1 MCIKQIVIGVILL
14 ITNNVIGQEVQ
25 KDSVVVLTEKQARAV
40 ATDLVR
46 YDALKKIAVL
56 QDERI
61 NNFQQKEKLFGE
73 QLSIKDTIIG
83 KQSAIIDKQN
93 AVISNTKKM
102 HIHGYGGV
110 QTNELTLTNPS
121 LRGNI
126 MLEYRNYRTGVVYT
140 IQQSSPANWGILF
153 EYKLF

>member
-1 MCIKQIVIGVILL
+1 MLKLKLL
-14 ITNNVIGQEVQ
+14 IAFLLVGFSSFSQTAT

-46 YDALKKIAVL
+46 YDALKKIAAL

-83 KQSAIIDKQN
+83 KQSDIIDKQN
-93 AVISNTKKM
+93 KVISNAKKM

-110 QTNELTLTNPS
+110 QTDELTLTNPS
-121 LRGNI
+121 LRANI
-126 MLEYRNYRTGVVYT
+126 MLEYRKFRTGVVYT
-140 IQQSSPANWGILF
+140 IQQSSPANWGILI

>member
-1 MCIKQIVIGVILL
+1 MLKLKLL
-14 ITNNVIGQEVQ
+14 IAFLLVGFSSISQTVIQ
-25 KDSVVVLTEKQARAV
+25 DSVVVLTEKQARAV
-40 ATDLVR
+40 ASDLVR
-46 YDALKKIAVL
+46 YDALKKITVL

-83 KQSAIIDKQN
+83 KQSDIIDKQN
-93 AVISNTKKM
+93 KVISNAKKM

-110 QTNELTLTNPS
+110 QTDELTLTNPS
-121 LRGNI
+121 LRANI
-126 MLEYRNYRTGVVYT
+126 MLEYRKFRTGVVYT

>member
-1 MCIKQIVIGVILL
+1 MIAFLLVGFSSISQTVI
-14 ITNNVIGQEVQ
+14 Q
-25 KDSVVVLTEKQARAV
+25 DSVVVLTEKQARAV
-40 ATDLVR
+40 ASDLVR
-46 YDALKKIAVL
+46 YDALKKITAL

-83 KQSAIIDKQN
+83 KQSDIIDKQN
-93 AVISNTKKM
+93 KFISNAKKM

-110 QTNELTLTNPS
+110 QTDELTLTNPS
-121 LRGNI
+121 LRANI
-126 MLEYRNYRTGVVYT
+126 MLEYRKFRTGVVYT

>member
-1 MCIKQIVIGVILL
+1 MLKKGLL
-14 ITNNVIGQEVQ
+14 IAFLLVGFSSFSQTAT

-40 ATDLVR
+40 AKDLVEF
-46 YDALKKIAVL
+46 DALKKITVL

-93 AVISNTKKM
+93 KFISNAKKM

-110 QTNELTLTNPS
+110 QTDELTLTNPS
-121 LRGNI
+121 LRANI
-126 MLEYRNYRTGVVYT
+126 MLEYRKFRTGVVYT

>member
-1 MCIKQIVIGVILL
+1 VGFSSISQ
-14 ITNNVIGQEVQ
+14 NVIQR
-25 KDSVVVLTEKQARAV
+25 DSVVVLTEKQARAV

-46 YDALKKIAVL
+46 YDALKKIAAL

-93 AVISNTKKM
+93 AVISNAKKM

-110 QTNELTLTNPS
+110 QTDELTLTNPS

-126 MLEYRNYRTGVVYT
+126 MLEYRKIRTGVIYT
-140 IQQSSPANWGILF
+140 IQQNSPANWGILF

>member
-1 MCIKQIVIGVILL
+1 MTAFLLVGFSSISQTVI
-14 ITNNVIGQEVQ
+14 Q
-25 KDSVVVLTEKQARAV
+25 DSVVVLTEKQARAV

-46 YDALKKIAVL
+46 YDALKQVSRL
-56 QDERI
+56 QEERI
-61 NNFQQKEKLFGE
+61 NIFQQKEKLFGE

-83 KQSAIIDKQN
+83 KQSDIIDKQN
-93 AVISNTKKM
+93 KVISNAKKM

-110 QTNELTLTNPS
+110 QTDELTLTNPS
-121 LRGNI
+121 LRANI
-126 MLEYRNYRTGVVYT
+126 MLEYRKFRTGVVYT

>member
-1 MCIKQIVIGVILL
+1 MIAFLL
-14 ITNNVIGQEVQ
+14 VGFSSFSQTAT

-40 ATDLVR
+40 ATDLVK
-46 YDALKKIAVL
+46 YDALKKVSAL

-73 QLSIKDTIIG
+73 QLSIKDTIIS
-83 KQSAIIDKQN
+83 KQSIIIDKQN

-102 HIHGYGGV
+102 HIHGYGGI
-110 QTNELTLTNPS
+110 QTDEFTLSDPA
-121 LRGNI
+121 LRANI
-126 MLEYRNYRTGVVYT
+126 MVEYRKLRAGLIYT
-140 IQQSSPANWGILF
+140 IQQSAPANWGLLF

>member
-1 MCIKQIVIGVILL
+1 MLKLKLLIAFLLAGFSSISQIV
-14 ITNNVIGQEVQ
+14 T
-25 KDSVVVLTEKQARAV
+25 KDSVVILTEKQARTV
-40 ATDLVR
+40 VTDLVR
-46 YDALKKIAVL
+46 YDALKRIASL

-83 KQSAIIDKQN
+83 KQSDIIDKQN
-93 AVISNTKKM
+93 KVISNAKKM

-110 QTNELTLTNPS
+110 QTYELMLTNPT
-121 LRGNI
+121 LRANI
-126 MLEYRNYRTGVVYT
+126 MLEYRKFRTGVVYT

>member
-1 MCIKQIVIGVILL
+1 MGFSSFSQTV
-14 ITNNVIGQEVQ
+14 T

-46 YDALKKIAVL
+46 YDALKQVSAL
-56 QDERI
+56 QEQRI
-61 NNFQQKEKLFGE
+61 VNFQQKEKLFGE
-73 QLSIKDTIIG
+73 QLSIKDTIIS
-83 KQSAIIDKQN
+83 KQTSIIDKQN

-110 QTNELTLTNPS
+110 QTNELTLTDPS
-121 LRGNI
+121 LRGSI
-126 MLEYRNYRTGVVYT
+126 MVEYRKIRTGVIYT
-140 IQQSSPANWGILF
+140 IQQNTPANWGILF

>member
-1 MCIKQIVIGVILL
+1 MWKLKLL
-14 ITNNVIGQEVQ
+14 IVFLLVGFKATSQSATQN
-25 KDSVVVLTEKQARAV
+25 SVVVLTEKQARAV

-46 YDALKKIAVL
+46 YDALRKIAAL

-61 NNFQQKEKLFGE
+61 NNFQNKEKLFGE
-73 QLSIKDTIIG
+73 QLSIKDTTIK

-93 AVISNTKKM
+93 VIISNANKI

-110 QTNELTLTNPS
+110 QTDKFTLINPS

-126 MLEYRNYRTGVVYT
+126 MLEYRKIRTGVIYT
-140 IQQSSPANWGILF
+140 IQQNSPANWGILF

>member
-1 MCIKQIVIGVILL
+1 MLKKGLL
-14 ITNNVIGQEVQ
+14 IAFLLVGFSSFSQTAT

-40 ATDLVR
+40 AKDLVEF
-46 YDALKKIAVL
+46 DALKKITVL

-93 AVISNTKKM
+93 KVISNAKKM

-110 QTNELTLTNPS
+110 QTDELTLTNPS
-121 LRGNI
+121 LRANI
-126 MLEYRNYRTGVVYT
+126 MLEYRKFRTGVVYT

>member
-1 MCIKQIVIGVILL
+1 VGFSSFSQ
-14 ITNNVIGQEVQ
+14 TAT

-46 YDALKKIAVL
+46 YDALKKITAL

-83 KQSAIIDKQN
+83 KQSDIIDKQN
-93 AVISNTKKM
+93 KFISNAKKM

-110 QTNELTLTNPS
+110 QTDELTLTNPS
-121 LRGNI
+121 LRANI
-126 MLEYRNYRTGVVYT
+126 MLEYRKFRTGVVYT

>member
-1 MCIKQIVIGVILL
+1 MLKLKLL
-14 ITNNVIGQEVQ
+14 IAFLLVGFSSFSQTAT

-46 YDALKKIAVL
+46 YDALKQVSRL
-56 QDERI
+56 QEERI
-61 NNFQQKEKLFGE
+61 NIFQQKEKLFGE

-83 KQSAIIDKQN
+83 KQSDIIDKQN
-93 AVISNTKKM
+93 KVISNAKKM

-110 QTNELTLTNPS
+110 QTDELTLTNPS
-121 LRGNI
+121 LRANI
-126 MLEYRNYRTGVVYT
+126 MLEYRKFRTGVVYT

>member
-1 MCIKQIVIGVILL
+1 VGFSSFSQ
-14 ITNNVIGQEVQ
+14 TAT

-46 YDALKKIAVL
+46 YDALKKIAAL

-83 KQSAIIDKQN
+83 KQSDIIDNQN
-93 AVISNTKKM
+93 KVISNAKKM

-110 QTNELTLTNPS
+110 QTDELTLTNPS
-121 LRGNI
+121 LRANI
-126 MLEYRNYRTGVVYT
+126 MLEYRKFRTGVVYT

>member
-1 MCIKQIVIGVILL
+1 MLKRKLL
-14 ITNNVIGQEVQ
+14 IAFLLVGFSSFSQTAT

-46 YDALKKIAVL
+46 YDALKKIAAL

-83 KQSAIIDKQN
+83 KQSDIIDKQN
-93 AVISNTKKM
+93 KVISNAKKM

-110 QTNELTLTNPS
+110 QTDELTLTNPS
-121 LRGNI
+121 LRANI
-126 MLEYRNYRTGVVYT
+126 MLEYRKFRTGVVYT
-140 IQQSSPANWGILF
+140 IQQNIPANWGILI

>member
-1 MCIKQIVIGVILL
+1 MLKKGLL
-14 ITNNVIGQEVQ
+14 IAFLLVGFSSFSQTAT

-40 ATDLVR
+40 AKDLVEF
-46 YDALKKIAVL
+46 DALKKITVL

-83 KQSAIIDKQN
+83 KQSDIIDKQN
-93 AVISNTKKM
+93 KVISNAKKM

-110 QTNELTLTNPS
+110 QTDELTLTNPS
-121 LRGNI
+121 LRANI
-126 MLEYRNYRTGVVYT
+126 MLEYRKFRTGVVYT

>member
-1 MCIKQIVIGVILL
+1 VGFSSFSQ
-14 ITNNVIGQEVQ
+14 TAT

-46 YDALKKIAVL
+46 YDALKKIAAL

-83 KQSAIIDKQN
+83 KQSDIIDKQN
-93 AVISNTKKM
+93 KFISNAKKM

-126 MLEYRNYRTGVVYT
+126 MLEYRKFRTGVVYT

>member
-1 MCIKQIVIGVILL
+1 MIAFLL
-14 ITNNVIGQEVQ
+14 VGFSSFSQTAT

-40 ATDLVR
+40 AKDLVEF
-46 YDALKKIAVL
+46 DALKKITVL

-93 AVISNTKKM
+93 KVISNAKKM

-110 QTNELTLTNPS
+110 QTDELTLTNPS
-121 LRGNI
+121 LRANI
-126 MLEYRNYRTGVVYT
+126 MLEYRKFRTGVVYT

>member
-1 MCIKQIVIGVILL
+1 
-14 ITNNVIGQEVQ
+14 
-25 KDSVVVLTEKQARAV
+25 VLTEKQARAI
-40 ATDLVR
+40 AKDLVS
-46 YDALKKIAVL
+46 YDALKQIAAL
-56 QDERI
+56 QGERI

-73 QLSIKDTIIG
+73 QLSIKDTIIR

-93 AVISNTKKM
+93 TIISNVNKI

-110 QTNELTLTNPS
+110 QTDKFTLTNPS

-126 MLEYRNYRTGVVYT
+126 MLEYRKIRTGVIYT
-140 IQQSSPANWGILF
+140 IQQNSPANWGVLF

>member
-1 MCIKQIVIGVILL
+1 VGFSSFSQ
-14 ITNNVIGQEVQ
+14 TAT

-46 YDALKKIAVL
+46 YDALKKIAAL

-83 KQSAIIDKQN
+83 KQSDIIDKQN
-93 AVISNTKKM
+93 KFISNAKKM

-110 QTNELTLTNPS
+110 QTDELTLTNPS
-121 LRGNI
+121 LRANI
-126 MLEYRNYRTGVVYT
+126 MLEYRKFRTGVVYT

>member
-1 MCIKQIVIGVILL
+1 M
-14 ITNNVIGQEVQ
+14 
-25 KDSVVVLTEKQARAV
+25 LTEKQARAV

-46 YDALKKIAVL
+46 YDALKKITAL

-93 AVISNTKKM
+93 KFISNAKKM

-110 QTNELTLTNPS
+110 QTDELTLTNPS
-121 LRGNI
+121 LRANI
-126 MLEYRNYRTGVVYT
+126 MLEYRKFRTGVVYT

>member
-1 MCIKQIVIGVILL
+1 M
-14 ITNNVIGQEVQ
+14 
-25 KDSVVVLTEKQARAV
+25 LTEKQARAV

-46 YDALKKIAVL
+46 YDALKKITAL

-83 KQSAIIDKQN
+83 KQSDIIDKQN
-93 AVISNTKKM
+93 KVISNAKKM

-110 QTNELTLTNPS
+110 QTDELTLTNPS
-121 LRGNI
+121 LRANI
-126 MLEYRNYRTGVVYT
+126 MLEYRKFRTGVVYT

>member
-1 MCIKQIVIGVILL
+1 MLKLKLL
-14 ITNNVIGQEVQ
+14 IVFLLVGYSSISQTAIQ

-46 YDALKKIAVL
+46 YDALKKIAAL

-110 QTNELTLTNPS
+110 QTNELTLTSPS

-126 MLEYRNYRTGVVYT
+126 MLEYRKFRTGVIYT

>member
-1 MCIKQIVIGVILL
+1 MIAFLL
-14 ITNNVIGQEVQ
+14 VGFSSFSQTAT

-40 ATDLVR
+40 AKDLVEF
-46 YDALKKIAVL
+46 DALKKITVL

-93 AVISNTKKM
+93 KVISNAKKM

-121 LRGNI
+121 LRTNI
-126 MLEYRNYRTGVVYT
+126 MLEYRKFRTGVVYT
-140 IQQSSPANWGILF
+140 IQQSSPANWGVLF

>member
-1 MCIKQIVIGVILL
+1 MIAFLL
-14 ITNNVIGQEVQ
+14 VGFSSFSQTAT

-93 AVISNTKKM
+93 AVISNAKKM

-110 QTNELTLTNPS
+110 QTDELTLTNPS

-126 MLEYRNYRTGVVYT
+126 MLEYRKFRTGVIYT